1 MPASRVKIDERLEII
16 IKGAVFEGY
25 NLCHL
30 ARERGE
36 TQPLED
42 GEFSKALLALGK
54 KPESFIKDIRE
65 KYDPLFRGKKT
76 SSGRGSGRSSNDPAL
91 ADEPYDPTLCC
102 KRVWNGGLGAQCQS
116 AKDDGCEFCTRCTKE
131 FGNKGAL
138 PFGYYNEEK
147 PSHDLVTNK
156 SLPWKKPGETITVK
170 QPAMKVAE
178 IRERLEELGL
188 DSSGKKREI
197 AERLNAAINAGEED
211 ETPSPVKVQKE
222 KVKKGV
228 DIKKSRTTPKK
239 VFKKKSKPVQA
250 EVAPIPAEV
259 APIPAEVAPIPA
271 EVAPQSNRI
280 MENIVFKN
288 GKSLDIDLGP
298 EEEID
303 NGEGTGL
310 KLIESPVPE
319 EDTQELEEEDE
330 HIEEQA
336 DEEQEQADEEQE
348 KADEE
353 QEQADEEQEQADEEQ
368 EKADEEQE
376 PLEMDDFIEMEYEDH
391 DYLISEVDDKVYT
404 MDGVHIGCWDEDE
417 GIVWLDSDAART
429 IKEQN
434 GHE

>member
-25 NLCHL
+25 NLCHV
-30 ARERGE
+30 AREGGK

-42 GEFSKALLALGK
+42 GEFSKALVALGK

-76 SSGRGSGRSSNDPAL
+76 SSGRGSGRSCNDPAL

-147 PSHDLVTNK
+147 PTHDLVTNK
-156 SLPWKKPGETITVK
+156 SLPWKKPGDTITVK
-170 QPAMKVAE
+170 QPALKVAE
-178 IRERLEELGL
+178 IREKLEELGL

-197 AERLNAAINAGEED
+197 AERLNAAINAEEED

-222 KVKKGV
+222 KVKT
-228 DIKKSRTTPKK
+228 SRTPKK
-239 VFKKKSKPVQA
+239 VFKKKSKPVPV
-250 EVAPIPAEV
+250 EEAPVPAEV
-259 APIPAEVAPIPA
+259 APVPA

-319 EDTQELEEEDE
+319 EDTQELEEEDD
-330 HIEEQA
+330 HIEEQE
-336 DEEQEQADEEQE
+336 DEEQEQADEEQ
-348 KADEE
+348 ADESD
-353 QEQADEEQEQADEEQ
+353 Q
-368 EKADEEQE
+368 
-376 PLEMDDFIEMEYEDH
+376 PLEMDDFIEMEFEDH
-391 DYLISEVDDKVYT
+391 DYLISEEDDKVYT
-404 MDGVHIGCWDEDE
+404 MDGTHIGAWDEEE